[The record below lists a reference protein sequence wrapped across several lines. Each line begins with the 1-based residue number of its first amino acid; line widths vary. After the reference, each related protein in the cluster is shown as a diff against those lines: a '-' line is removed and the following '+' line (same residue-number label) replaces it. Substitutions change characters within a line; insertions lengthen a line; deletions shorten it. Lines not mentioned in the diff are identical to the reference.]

1 MKKFNEINGYG
12 TIRCEA
18 KVSTDKLKE
27 LHYKANDIIY
37 KYNMQYAFPRNTQ
50 KAIDELSDVF
60 VQIKELEVADA
71 AKVKKEELLKQGRNI
86 VTLLKVHIKSFKYDD
101 SCVSCIESM
110 CKFQLSKYLK
120 SQNTLNIDSGVQ
132 LLVDNVMLRDIAND
146 VAANLNRQPN
156 IKAFLRMQGEIID
169 IISGELQTFQFK

>member
-1 MKKFNEINGYG
+1 M
-12 TIRCEA
+12 
-18 KVSTDKLKE
+18 
-27 LHYKANDIIY
+27 
-37 KYNMQYAFPRNTQ
+37 
-50 KAIDELSDVF
+50 
-60 VQIKELEVADA
+60 EVADT

-86 VTLLKVHIKSFKYDD
+86 VTLLKEYIKSFKYDD

-120 SQNTLNIDSGVQ
+120 SQNTLNIDSSVQ

-156 IKAFLRMQGEIID
+156 IKTFLRMQGEIID
-169 IISGELQTFQFK
+169 IISGQLQTFQFK